1 MSLSFQHVSFGYDQA
16 TSRLFED
23 VTVHLERGWT
33 GIIGANGTGKTT
45 FMKLAA
51 GLLQPQQGRIKRIGQ
66 LVFCEQRTDDAP
78 EQLPSFLA
86 SMEADVCVLRGKL
99 QIGEDWAERWPTLS
113 HGERNA
119 PKSPSPSDYTRI
131 SFCWMNR
138 PTTSTSRPASCWWMH
153 CVPST
158 DSDCW

>member
-86 SMEADVCVLRGKL
+86 SLEADVCVLRGKL
-99 QIGEDWAERWPTLS
+99 QIGEDWAER
-113 HGERNA
+113 
-119 PKSPSPSDYTRI
+119 
-131 SFCWMNR
+131 
-138 PTTSTSRPASCWWMH
+138 
-153 CVPST
+153 
-158 DSDCW
+158 